1 MAYKKWTAS
10 PSQLAPDPRYGS
22 KLISKFINNLMWD
35 GKKAVAQR
43 VFYDAMD
50 LIGQKLKQL
59 GEKPRKGTEEDAD
72 EEPSADG
79 EEPFSTPSQAS
90 L

>member
-10 PSQLAPDPRYGS
+10 PAQLAPDPRYGS
-22 KLISKFINNLMWD
+22 KLVSKFINNLMHD

-50 LIGQKLKQL
+50 IIESKIKDI
-59 GEKPRKGTEEDAD
+59 PYGTFEH
-72 EEPSADG
+72 
-79 EEPFSTPSQAS
+79 T